1 MKSVKQFIL
10 ILLILL
16 VIDSIYLYIIGDFV
30 QKIIFSVQKSAF
42 KVNLPAAAIVYLVMG
57 FAIYHFGFVR
67 KVNITDIF
75 LIGFLGYAI
84 YDFTNLATL
93 KNWNVLLSVIDPIWG
108 GTLFVMTYLIT
119 KSILK

>member
-16 VIDSIYLYIIGDFV
+16 VIDSIYLYTIGDFV
-30 QKIIFSVQKSAF
+30 QKIILSVQKSQL
-42 KVNLPAAAIVYLVMG
+42 KLNYYYAAVVYLVMG

-67 KVNITDIF
+67 KVNMTDLF

-108 GTLFVMTYLIT
+108 GTLFVLTYIIT
-119 KSILK
+119 KSILN